1 MPGKSLRDRLKNG
14 ESLIVAEGYI
24 FEFERR
30 GYLKSGSF
38 VPEVVLDHPELVKS
52 LHEEYVHSGSDVVLA
67 FTYYAHREKLKL
79 VNRETDLKAMNM
91 KALQIAREVAD
102 ETGTL
107 MAGNICNST
116 IYKKG
121 DEEAISKAHD
131 MFKEQI
137 EWAVEGGA
145 DFIVAET
152 FGEFGEAMM
161 ALECI
166 QKYGNGLP
174 SVITLSLPMS
184 MKMFDGVPIDE
195 ACKRLEDAG
204 ADVVGLNCGR
214 GPTTMIEPLKVI
226 QKACKGPIA
235 ALPVPYRT
243 NENQVTFFSLTVP
256 GTDKMAFPLDLSSC
270 YCTREEIRKF
280 AEECKTLGI
289 QYVGLCCGNAP
300 HFLREISAVYGKP
313 AGALKYSPEMEKHY
327 IFGDE
332 KKNDPYYTDMYK
344 NKLTQAQQ

>member
-1 MPGKSLRDRLKNG
+1 MPGLLERLKNG
-14 ESLIVAEGYI
+14 ESLVVAEGYI

-52 LHEEYVHSGSDVVLA
+52 LHEEYVHAGSDVVLA
-67 FTYYAHREKLKL
+67 FTYYAHREKLRL
-79 VNRETDLKAMNM
+79 INRESDLKTMNM
-91 KALQIAREVAD
+91 KALEIAREVAD
-102 ETGTL
+102 QTGTL

-116 IYKKG
+116 VYKKG
-121 DEEAISKAHD
+121 DEQAINKTQG

-152 FGEFGEAMM
+152 FGEFGEAML
-161 ALECI
+161 ALESI
-166 QKYGNGLP
+166 KQYGKGLP
-174 SVITLSLPMS
+174 AVITLSVPMT
-184 MKMFDGVPIDE
+184 MMMHDGIPVDE

-214 GPTTMIEPLKVI
+214 GPETIIEPLKLVR
-226 QKACKGPIA
+226 KACRGPIA

-243 NENQVTFFSLTVP
+243 NDNQVTFFSLTVP
-256 GTDKMAFPLDLSSC
+256 GTEKPAFPLDLSSC

-280 AEECKTLGI
+280 AEECKNLGI

-300 HFLREISAVYGKP
+300 HFLREVAGVYGTP
-313 AGALKYSPEMEKHY
+313 AAALKYSPEMEKHF

-332 KKNDPYYTDMYK
+332 KKNDPYFTKTYK
-344 NKLTQAQQ
+344 DAITKK

>member
-1 MPGKSLRDRLKNG
+1 MSRKGLRERLKNG
-14 ESLIVAEGYI
+14 ESLVVAEGYI

-38 VPEVVLDHPELVKS
+38 VPEVVLEHPELVKS
-52 LHEEYVHSGSDVVLA
+52 LHEEYVRSGSDVVLA

-79 VNRETDLKAMNM
+79 VNREADLKAMNM

-107 MAGNICNST
+107 MAGNICNT
-116 IYKKG
+116 TVYKRD
-121 DEEAISKAHD
+121 DEDAINKARN

-137 EWAVEGGA
+137 EWAVEGRA

-152 FGEFGEAMM
+152 FGEFGEAML

-166 QKYGNGLP
+166 KQYGNGLP
-174 SVITLSLPMS
+174 SVVTMSLPMTLN
-184 MKMFDGVPIDE
+184 MHDGIPVDE
-195 ACKRLEDAG
+195 ACRRLEEAG

-214 GPTTMIEPLKVI
+214 GPGTMVEPLKI
-226 QKACKGPIA
+226 IRKACKGPIA

-256 GTDKMAFPLDLSSC
+256 GTEKMAFPLDLSSC

-280 AEECKTLGI
+280 AEESKSIGV

-300 HFLREISAVYGKP
+300 HFLREVAAVYEKP
-313 AGALKYSPEMEKHY
+313 APALKYSPEIEKHF

-332 KKNDPYYTDMYK
+332 KKNDPYYTQTYK
-344 NKLTQAQQ
+344 KKITQK

>member
-1 MPGKSLRDRLKNG
+1 MPGKSLLERLKNG
-14 ESLIVAEGYI
+14 ESLVVAEGYI

-52 LHEEYVHSGSDVVLA
+52 LHEEYVHAGSDVVLA
-67 FTYYAHREKLKL
+67 FTYYAHREKLRL
-79 VNRETDLKAMNM
+79 INRESDLKAMNM
-91 KALQIAREVAD
+91 KALEIARGVAD
-102 ETGTL
+102 QTGTL
-107 MAGNICNST
+107 MAGNIYNS
-116 IYKKG
+116 IVCKKG
-121 DEEAISKAHD
+121 DEKAINKARD
-131 MFKEQI
+131 MFHEQV

-152 FGEFGEAMM
+152 FFEFGEAML

-166 QKYGNGLP
+166 KQYGKGLP
-174 SVITLSLPMS
+174 AVITLAVPMTTT
-184 MKMFDGVPIDE
+184 MQDGIPVDE

-214 GPTTMIEPLKVI
+214 GPETIIEPLKLVL
-226 QKACKGPIA
+226 KACRGPIA

-243 NENQVTFFSLTVP
+243 NDKEVIFFSLTVP
-256 GTDKMAFPLDLSSC
+256 GTDKPAFPLDISTC

-280 AEECKTLGI
+280 AEECKSLGI

-300 HFLREISAVYGKP
+300 HFMREVAGVYGTP
-313 AGALKYSPEMEKHY
+313 AAALKYSPEMEKHFV
-327 IFGDE
+327 FGDE
-332 KKNDPYYTDMYK
+332 KINDPYFTKAYK
-344 NKLTQAQQ
+344 YAIAKK

>member
-1 MPGKSLRDRLKNG
+1 MSTKGLRERLKDG

-52 LHEEYVHSGSDVVLA
+52 LHEEYVHAGSDVVLA
-67 FTYYAHREKLKL
+67 FTYYAHRQKLKL
-79 VNRETDLKAMNM
+79 VNRESDLKAMNM

-102 ETGTL
+102 NTGTL

-121 DEEAISKAHD
+121 DEQAIQDTRD

-137 EWAVEGGA
+137 EWAVEGHA

-152 FGEFGEAMM
+152 FSEFGEAML

-166 QKYGNGLP
+166 KQYGKGLP
-174 SVITLSLPMS
+174 SVITLSVPMTTV
-184 MKMFDGVPIDE
+184 MIDGIPVDE
-195 ACKRLEDAG
+195 ACRRLEEAG
-204 ADVVGLNCGR
+204 ADVVGVNCGR
-214 GPTTMIEPLKVI
+214 GPETIIEPLTLI

-243 NENQVTFFSLTVP
+243 NQNQVTFFSLTVP
-256 GTDKMAFPLDLSSC
+256 GTEKMAFPLDLSSC
-270 YCTREEIRKF
+270 YCTREEIRTF
-280 AEECKTLGI
+280 AEQCKALGV

-300 HFLREISAVYGKP
+300 HFLREVAAVYGKSAP
-313 AGALKYSPEMEKHY
+313 ALKYSPQMEKHF

-332 KKNDPYYTDMYK
+332 KKNDPYFTKQYK
-344 NKLTQAQQ
+344 TVMTKK

>member
-1 MPGKSLRDRLKNG
+1 MPGKGLLERLKNG
-14 ESLIVAEGYI
+14 ESLVVAEGYI

-52 LHEEYVHSGSDVVLA
+52 LHEEYVHAGSDVVLA
-67 FTYYAHREKLKL
+67 FT
-79 VNRETDLKAMNM
+79 
-91 KALQIAREVAD
+91 
-102 ETGTL
+102 
-107 MAGNICNST
+107 
-116 IYKKG
+116 
-121 DEEAISKAHD
+121 
-131 MFKEQI
+131 EQI

-152 FGEFGEAMM
+152 FGEFGEAML
-161 ALECI
+161 ALESI
-166 QKYGNGLP
+166 KQYGKGLP
-174 SVITLSLPMS
+174 AVITLSVPMT
-184 MKMFDGVPIDE
+184 MMMHDGIPVDE

-214 GPTTMIEPLKVI
+214 GPETIIEPLKLVR
-226 QKACKGPIA
+226 KACRGPIA

-243 NENQVTFFSLTVP
+243 NDNQVTFFSLTVP
-256 GTDKMAFPLDLSSC
+256 GTEKPAFPLDLSSC

-280 AEECKTLGI
+280 AEECKNLGI

-300 HFLREISAVYGKP
+300 HFLREVAGVYGTP
-313 AGALKYSPEMEKHY
+313 AAALKYSPEMEKHF

-332 KKNDPYYTDMYK
+332 KKNDPYFTKTYK
-344 NKLTQAQQ
+344 DAITKK